1 MVAVAL
7 VGGLV
12 AVDGVSHLVANFPL
26 GELIF
31 LSELEKLLARCDD
44 VWPSGCRSL
53 ARAFYRVGRT
63 GFYVVLL
70 SAPLLFLHAI
80 IFDLTE
86 IRG

>member
-26 GELIF
+26 ARRANFFIRIG
-31 LSELEKLLARCDD
+31 KVACQMRRRLAKRL
-44 VWPSGCRSL
+44 PL

-70 SAPLLFLHAI
+70 SAPYCFCYNL
-80 IFDLTE
+80 
-86 IRG
+86 